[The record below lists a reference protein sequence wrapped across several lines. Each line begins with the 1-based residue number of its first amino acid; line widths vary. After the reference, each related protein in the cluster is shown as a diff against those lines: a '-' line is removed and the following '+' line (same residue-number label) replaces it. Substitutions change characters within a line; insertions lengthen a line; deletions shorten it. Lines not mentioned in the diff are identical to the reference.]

1 MSTRPP
7 SGPAAVRGIRK
18 AVTDAVAAAQAG
30 QPEPLRTAST
40 AKDPERLA
48 IVQGSVVRALLER
61 LHPGGL
67 SSADAQEAIQRC
79 AKDTVPWFPDLDPNL
94 LVLVLMGALG
104 AADPTDGP
112 QPNHPAVAEHAALL
126 IADLLVVADEPLDGY
141 LSFALAEIERAET
154 MEMP

>member
-18 AVTDAVAAAQAG
+18 AVTAAVAAAQA
-30 QPEPLRTAST
+30 QQVDPLRAAST

-79 AKDTVPWFPDLDPNL
+79 AKETAPWYRGLDPNL

-104 AADPTDGP
+104 AADPTEGP

-126 IADLLVVADEPLDGY
+126 IADLLTVADEPLDGY

>member
-7 SGPAAVRGIRK
+7 SGSAAVHGIRRS
-18 AVTDAVAAAQAG
+18 VTEATAAAAAHQL
-30 QPEPLRTAST
+30 EPLHAASS

-48 IVQGSVVRALLER
+48 IVQGSVVRTLLEQ
-61 LHPGGL
+61 LHSGGL
-67 SSADAQEAIQRC
+67 SSADAQETIQRC
-79 AKDTVPWFPDLDPNL
+79 AKAAAPWYPDLDPNL

-104 AADPTDGP
+104 ATDPTEGS
-112 QPNHPAVAEHAALL
+112 QPNHTVISEHAALL
-126 IADLLVVADEPLDGY
+126 IADLLAVADEPLDGY

>member
-7 SGPAAVRGIRK
+7 SGPAAARGIRK
-18 AVTDAVAAAQAG
+18 AVTATVAAAQAH
-30 QPEPLRTAST
+30 QLEPLRAASS

-48 IVQGSVVRALLER
+48 IVQGSVVRTLLEQ

-67 SSADAQEAIQRC
+67 SSADAQETIQRC
-79 AKDTVPWFPDLDPNL
+79 AKAAAPWYPDLDPNL

-104 AADPTDGP
+104 ATDPTDSP
-112 QPNHPAVAEHAALL
+112 QPNHTVISEHAALL
-126 IADLLVVADEPLDGY
+126 IADLLAVADEPLDGY

>member
-1 MSTRPP
+1 MSTPPP
-7 SGPAAVRGIRK
+7 SGSAAVRGIRRS
-18 AVTDAVAAAQAG
+18 VTEAVAAAAAQ
-30 QPEPLRTAST
+30 QLEPLHAASA

-48 IVQGSVVRALLER
+48 IVQGSVVRTLLEQ

-67 SSADAQEAIQRC
+67 SSADAQETIQRC
-79 AKDTVPWFPDLDPNL
+79 ARAAAPWYPDLDPNL

-104 AADPTDGP
+104 ATDPTDGP
-112 QPNHPAVAEHAALL
+112 QPNHTAISEHAALL
-126 IADLLVVADEPLDGY
+126 IADLLAVADEPLDGY